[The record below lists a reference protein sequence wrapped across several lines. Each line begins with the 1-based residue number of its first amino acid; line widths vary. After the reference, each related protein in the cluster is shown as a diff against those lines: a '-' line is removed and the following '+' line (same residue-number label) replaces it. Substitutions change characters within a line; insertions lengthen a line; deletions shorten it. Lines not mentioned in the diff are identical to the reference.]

1 MKYLATFA
9 VALRG
14 IAAHKLRSFLTILGV
29 AIGIGS
35 IISMMAVGEGSEKS
49 VTADFTKMGSNL
61 LYVVPGAGYMGLV
74 TGAEGSARTLTY
86 NDAVA
91 MAEST
96 ELDALTY
103 VVPDVS
109 SRTQLIAA
117 NENTNVQVQ
126 GTTETFLEA
135 RQNKSLDSGDF
146 FTEYDVEN
154 RSMVCVLGSNITE
167 DLFGNSDPVGES
179 IRAWNRSFTV
189 VGTLQSDGESVFST
203 SDNAAF
209 IPITT
214 MFRLKPDRSTR
225 GDYLVS
231 GIGAQ
236 VVSEKKIDV
245 AIEQITAFLRERHD
259 LGESESD
266 DFTIYN
272 QQELIDSQTNTSD
285 TLKTLLTYV
294 AAFAL
299 AIAGIGIMN
308 IMLVSVTERTREI
321 GIRKAVGA
329 KRYHIL
335 IQFLL
340 EATTISVIGG
350 IIGIGVGF
358 LLSEFVF
365 TGFEVTQITM
375 MSQSTI
381 DPIIQAEYIF
391 LSFGVAVG
399 IGIVAGTY
407 PAIRASRLNPIDA
420 LRYE

>member
-1 MKYLATFA
+1 MKYLASFI
-9 VALRG
+9 VAFHG
-14 IAAHKLRSFLTILGV
+14 IMAHKLRSFLTILGV

-35 IISMMAVGEGSEKS
+35 IISMMAVGEGSERS
-49 VTADFTKMGSNL
+49 VTEDFTKMGSNL
-61 LYVVPGAGYMGLV
+61 LYIVPGAGYMGLI

-86 NDAVA
+86 EDALSL
-91 MAEST
+91 AEST
-96 ELDALTY
+96 ELDILEY
-103 VVPDVS
+103 VVPDAAA
-109 SRTQLIAA
+109 RTQLIAA
-117 NENTNVQVQ
+117 NENANVQVQ
-126 GTTETFLEA
+126 GTTDTFLEA
-135 RQNKSLDSGDF
+135 RQNKSLAFGEF
-146 FTEYDVEN
+146 FGRYDMEN
-154 RSMVCVLGSNITE
+154 KSLVCVLGSNVSK
-167 DLFGNSDPVGES
+167 DLFGDSNPVGERL
-179 IRAWNRSFTV
+179 RAWGRSFTV
-189 VGTLQSDGESVFST
+189 IGALHSDGESFFST
-203 SDNAAF
+203 SDNLMF

-214 MFRLKPDRSTR
+214 MFRLQPNRSAS
-225 GDYLVS
+225 GDDLVT
-231 GIGAQ
+231 GIGVQ
-236 VVSEKKIDV
+236 VVSESKIDD
-245 AIEQITAFLRERHD
+245 AIEQITAFLKERHE
-259 LGESESD
+259 LGASESA

-272 QQELIDSQTNTSD
+272 QQELLDSQTNTSD

-329 KRYHIL
+329 KRHHIL

-340 EATTISVIGG
+340 EATTISIIGG

-381 DPIIQAEYIF
+381 DPVIQAEYIF